1 MMKDLIIIGAGPAGL
16 YAGYLA
22 GLKSIDACILESAD
36 QYGGQLRLVYPEKI
50 IYDIPGFK
58 EIKAV
63 DFVEKLFAQY
73 QTYQSKISLD
83 LDQKAISITKK
94 ANGYLVSTHNQE
106 ILTKSI
112 LITNGGGTFEPRKI
126 EFTHPNIFY
135 FMQDSVDLINLD
147 VVILG
152 GGDSAIDYALMIQ
165 DSVKSLTIVH
175 RRNDFRAH
183 PGSLEKLGKHVKI
196 LKPFKVLDIDN
207 HEIKLANGD
216 VLKTLH
222 FDKLFVF
229 YGSVKGKSKLS
240 IFGDDHFETLKV
252 NSNMQTKHEF
262 IYAAGNVCSYEGKL
276 NVIASA
282 FGEVSTAIGM
292 IADMLYPMRNNHEY
306 SSLRR
311 GE

>member
-1 MMKDLIIIGAGPAGL
+1 MSTPK
-16 YAGYLA
+16 
-22 GLKSIDACILESAD
+22 
-36 QYGGQLRLVYPEKI
+36 KI

-58 EIKAV
+58 EIKAL
-63 DFVEKLFAQY
+63 DFVEKLYAQY

-165 DSVKSLTIVH
+165 DK
-175 RRNDFRAH
+175 R
-183 PGSLEKLGKHVKI
+183 
-196 LKPFKVLDIDN
+196 
-207 HEIKLANGD
+207 
-216 VLKTLH
+216 
-222 FDKLFVF
+222 
-229 YGSVKGKSKLS
+229 
-240 IFGDDHFETLKV
+240 
-252 NSNMQTKHEF
+252 
-262 IYAAGNVCSYEGKL
+262 
-276 NVIASA
+276 
-282 FGEVSTAIGM
+282 
-292 IADMLYPMRNNHEY
+292 
-306 SSLRR
+306 
-311 GE
+311 